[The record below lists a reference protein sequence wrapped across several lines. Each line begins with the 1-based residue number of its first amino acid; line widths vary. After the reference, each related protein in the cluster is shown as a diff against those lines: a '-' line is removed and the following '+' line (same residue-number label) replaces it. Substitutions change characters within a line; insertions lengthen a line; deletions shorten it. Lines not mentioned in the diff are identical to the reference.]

1 MYFPQGSFAVV
12 MSAAKKNDTTKMAV
26 KLIDKS
32 KAPNDFVEKFLPK
45 VHAEND
51 VYITKILFLFSDRQ
65 APLR

>member
-1 MYFPQGSFAVV
+1 

-45 VHAEND
+45 VHDAGND
-51 VYITKILFLFSDRQ
+51 VYVTKILFLFSDRQ

>member
-1 MYFPQGSFAVV
+1 

-45 VHAEND
+45 VHACLS
-51 VYITKILFLFSDRQ
+51 YITYVLITH
-65 APLR
+65 AI

>member
-1 MYFPQGSFAVV
+1 

>member
-1 MYFPQGSFAVV
+1 

-45 VHAEND
+45 VHDAGND
-51 VYITKILFLFSDRQ
+51 AILLKFWFC
-65 APLR
+65 